1 MILVNVVG
9 LKNKTYLYFGLL
21 LYLSSPLILKSADLR
36 VELEM
41 SMDLSLG
48 LELSNGVL
56 GLVRSIELL
65 L

>member
-1 MILVNVVG
+1 MW

-48 LELSNGVL
+48 LELSNGGL
-56 GLVRSIELL
+56 GLDRSIELL